1 MQSVAYDVFRSRQ
14 LWTGVTAMIAVG
26 IAASWLLVVFLV
38 DGINLLKG
46 IKFKLQQASVVQMQ
60 SIAGILRRSAE
71 LSEHV
76 DLLAIYATPEF
87 LATIRSGEH
96 DIRFAP
102 EGSLIFI
109 INEDTHVDSLRHDP
123 TPAVLRIDGKEM
135 YSPEKAETLSYSNHH
150 KVSVLSFPKQDL
162 NGRPIASDSTSSLE
176 LLVPKEEGSAFAVL
190 RWDLPITY
198 PKEVLRGQHVPFGTM
213 LALTGGL
220 LATVLTPCL
229 IQMVLYY
236 LSTLTGL
243 SAEMPS
249 AQALSARAK
258 SRVLKVALGFV
269 SGFTIL
275 FTGVGALAGLAGETL
290 QGSGLWA
297 AWTRPLAASAGVVIV
312 LLGLWTAIRAR
323 SPLVCRLS
331 LPKFAQPRETGFFR
345 STLMGFSFAL
355 GCSTCFGGA
364 LIATLL
370 FYVGTLGSP
379 TEGALVLFFF
389 SLGVGVPFLLAAVLL
404 SRVLPLMN
412 SVERAAPIVGL
423 VSSLV
428 MVGFGLLLITDNFHL
443 VSTWIHNWIDRWLV
457 T

>member
-1 MQSVAYDVFRSRQ
+1 MQAITYNVFRSRGFR
-14 LWTGVTAMIAVG
+14 LGVATALAVG
-26 IAASWLLVVFLV
+26 MAASWLLFVFLV
-38 DGINLLKG
+38 DGINLLKA
-46 IKFKLQQASVVQMQ
+46 IKLKLQQASIVQMQ
-60 SIAGILRRSAE
+60 SIAGVLRRSAE

-87 LATIRSGEH
+87 FATIRPGER
-96 DIRFAP
+96 DIPFSP

-109 INEDTHVDSLRHDP
+109 INEDTHVDSLGHDP
-123 TPAVLRIDGKEM
+123 TPAVLRIDGKET

-150 KVSVLSFPKQDL
+150 KVSVLSFPKRDF
-162 NGRPIASDSTSSLE
+162 NGQPIAHDGTRLLE
-176 LLVPKEEGSAFAVL
+176 LLVPKEGAAGSVAL
-190 RWDLPITY
+190 RWDLPIIY
-198 PKEVLRGQHVPFGTM
+198 PKEVLRRQNVPLGTM

-243 SAEMPS
+243 SAETPS
-249 AQALSARAK
+249 TQALSARAK
-258 SRVLKVALGFV
+258 SRVLKVAVGFV

-290 QGSGLWA
+290 QGSALWA
-297 AWTRPLAASAGVVIV
+297 AWTRPLATTAGVVIM

-323 SPLVCRLS
+323 SPLVCRLP
-331 LPKFAQPRETGFFR
+331 LTKFAQPRETGFFR

-379 TEGALVLFFF
+379 AQGALVLFFF
-389 SLGVGVPFLLAAVLL
+389 SLGVGVPFVLAAALL
-404 SRVLPLMN
+404 SRVLPLLN
-412 SVERAAPIVGL
+412 SMEKAAPIVGL

-428 MVGFGLLLITDNFHL
+428 MVGFGFLLITDNFHL
-443 VSTWIHNWIDRWLV
+443 VSTWIHNWIDNRVLG
-457 T
+457 